1 VISINYK
8 LIIKIYIYINSIAEN
23 QGKHVNTFTCAT
35 EATTL
40 FNKSSKSFVLPAQLK
55 STEEQTLLATCG
67 QEKQYNNQPTSTMF
81 NLASIKRQSVA

>member
-1 VISINYK
+1 M
-8 LIIKIYIYINSIAEN
+8 
-23 QGKHVNTFTCAT
+23 
-35 EATTL
+35 TL

-81 NLASIKRQSVA
+81 DLASIKRQSVA